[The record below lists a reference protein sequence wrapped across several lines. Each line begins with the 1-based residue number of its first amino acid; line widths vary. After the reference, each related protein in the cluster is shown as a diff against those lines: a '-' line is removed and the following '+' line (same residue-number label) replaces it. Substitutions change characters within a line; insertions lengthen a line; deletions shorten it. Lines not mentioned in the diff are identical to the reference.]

1 MVQSKSGSLEVTLR
15 GDNEVV
21 MTRTFNAPAALVF
34 EAWTNPEHVRQW
46 WGLRASTMTV
56 CEIDFRVGGKW
67 RFVTTDSDD
76 GSEVAFS
83 GEYREIE
90 VPTRIVNT
98 EVFEMFP
105 DNPSLITNIFEERDG
120 KTTLT
125 QVCEYDSKQTR
136 DMVLE
141 SGMEFGAGETFDRL
155 EELLERLGS

>member
-15 GDNEVV
+15 GDNEIV
-21 MTRTFNAPAALVF
+21 MTRTFNAPAALVL
-34 EAWTNPEHVRQW
+34 EAWTKPEHVRQW
-46 WGLRASTMTV
+46 WGLRASDMVV
-56 CEIDFRVGGKW
+56 CNIDFRVGGKW
-67 RFVTTDSDD
+67 RFVQREED

-90 VPTRIVNT
+90 TPSRIVNT

-105 DNPSLITNIFEERDG
+105 DNPSVITNIFEERDG

-125 QVCEYDSKQTR
+125 QICAYDSQATR

-141 SGMEFGAGETFDRL
+141 SGMELGAGESMDRP
-155 EELLERLGS
+155 EELHERLAS

>member
-15 GDNEVV
+15 GDNETIL
-21 MTRTFNAPAALVF
+21 TRTFNAPAALVF
-34 EAWTNPEHVRQW
+34 EAWTKPEHVRQW

-56 CEIDFRVGGKW
+56 CEIDFRVGGRW

-90 VPTRIVNT
+90 APSRIVNT
-98 EVFEMFP
+98 EAFELFP
-105 DNPSLITNIFEERDG
+105 DNPSVVTNIFEEHDG
-120 KTTLT
+120 RTTLT
-125 QVCEYDSKQTR
+125 QICEYDSPETR
-136 DMVLE
+136 QLVME
-141 SGMEFGAGETFDRL
+141 SGMEFGAGESMDRL